1 MKLLNR
7 LKQIWEQ
14 GGFGNRR
21 HDLRRV
27 IWVSFTATTVGITL
41 IMGLSIYGRY
51 MAQVKETMREENQAF
66 LSQAGYQL
74 TAHLR
79 NAMKVSDTIYYSVL
93 QGADP
98 AEAPVS
104 EAFQLLCDTNK
115 DSIERITLFTTS
127 GELLETVPAAKRR
140 TAISITEQEW
150 YLPTLEQGEEI
161 TFGKPQVER
170 LFKKT
175 FGEYTRSIPMTRVV
189 QLERNGKQEEGI
201 LLIQLKLSSIKDV
214 FSNILMGGN
223 SYLYLTDA
231 DGTILYHPHQ
241 ELLES
246 GYETPEAVDLQAL
259 EEKGFLQADAER
271 EYYLKTISNTGW
283 RIIGVVQN
291 EGISLNSFKSGLLAL
306 FIALFFCSVMVL
318 INLYLS
324 RKLSAPLQNLEEAVN
339 QIEAGNL
346 DTKIEPSGFY
356 EVWHLGNAI
365 NEMQDTLKQ
374 LMQDIVQEHE
384 AKRRSELMVLQ
395 NQINPHFL
403 YNTLDIIVWMIENE
417 KREEAV
423 DVVTALARFFRISL
437 SKGKT
442 IIPIGDEI
450 EHVRNYLMIQEMR
463 FKNRFT
469 YTFQIEEDTERYGT
483 VKLILQPIVENC
495 IYHAMEFMDGDGEIS
510 VSVQKDG
517 TDILFTVSDN
527 GCGMTEDILERL
539 LAGESVS
546 KGKGGVGLQNVQE
559 RLQLVFGE
567 KFQFSLFS
575 EPDEGTTVCI
585 RIPAILYEELA
596 ERGLD

>member
-14 GGFGNRR
+14 GGFGSRR

-93 QGADP
+93 QGADLT
-98 AEAPVS
+98 EAPVS